1 MDLVVIAL
9 TMNINK
15 KHVCLFLI
23 PDFPM
28 TWKKRYKKRLWNKG
42 HRFVLFFLERKFSP
56 RCYIKRNLMGGDE
69 KKKKILRLVS
79 D

>member
-9 TMNINK
+9 TMNVNK

-28 TWKKRYKKRLWNKG
+28 TWKKRYKKRYGIK
-42 HRFVLFFLERKFSP
+42 VIDLFCFFREEIFTSMLYKEKF
-56 RCYIKRNLMGGDE
+56 NGG
-69 KKKKILRLVS
+69 
-79 D
+79 

>member
-9 TMNINK
+9 TMNVNK

-42 HRFVLFFLERKFSP
+42 HRFVLFF
-56 RCYIKRNLMGGDE
+56 
-69 KKKKILRLVS
+69 
-79 D
+79 